1 MHVQG
6 ASGLAPTEGYWSA
19 ILEQGEIPLACPE
32 AALREWPDPVGGPD
46 GAANGAPRT
55 HGAATDEYW
64 RELADWQTTGKLV
77 EAPVIG
83 CNKGGLLVRICH
95 GIGFVPAS
103 QLVDLPAG
111 LGTPT
116 LRDELQRFVGGTLT
130 LRVIELDPDRNRV
143 ICSERAVALAD
154 DHLARRLDELAC
166 AVGSI
171 VHGKVRSVCDFGA
184 FVDLDGL
191 DGLIH
196 ISELSWQ
203 RITHPSDVVC
213 LDQEVRVVV
222 MSVDRAARR
231 VALSHKRLSLDP
243 WATVGERYKVGDEVD
258 ALVTNVV
265 EFGAFARV
273 PEGVDGLIHIS
284 ELSEGP
290 FTDPAS
296 VVTEGQT
303 IRVRVL
309 HIDPAARRLG
319 LSLRQAGS

>member
-1 MHVQG
+1 MQERS
-6 ASGLAPTEGYWSA
+6 ATPSAPTEGHWSA
-19 ILEQGEIPLACPE
+19 ILEQGEASGACPE
-32 AALREWPDPVGGPD
+32 AALREWPDPLATTHAYTGR
-46 GAANGAPRT
+46 GAPSSIS
-55 HGAATDEYW
+55 ATDAYW
-64 RELADWQTTGKLV
+64 RDLAEWHRTGKLV

-83 CNKGGLLVRICH
+83 CNKGGLLIRICQ

-103 QLVDLPAG
+103 QLTDLPAG

-116 LRDELQRFVGGTLT
+116 LRDELQRFVGGCLT
-130 LRVIELDPDRNRV
+130 LRVIELDPERNRV

-154 DHLARRLDELAC
+154 DQVARRLDELAGS
-166 AVGSI
+166 VGT
-171 VHGKVRSVCDFGA
+171 VVLGRVRSVCDFGA

-203 RITHPSDVVC
+203 RITHPSDVVGV
-213 LDQEVRVVV
+213 DQEIRVVV
-222 MSVDRAARR
+222 MSVDRVARR
-231 VALSHKRLSLDP
+231 VALSHKRLSMDP
-243 WATVGERYKVGDEVD
+243 WATVGERYRVGDIVD

-284 ELSEGP
+284 ELSDGP
-290 FTDPAS
+290 FTEPAS
-296 VVTEGQT
+296 VVSEGQT
-303 IRVRVL
+303 LRVRVL

-319 LSLRQAGS
+319 LSLRQAPT